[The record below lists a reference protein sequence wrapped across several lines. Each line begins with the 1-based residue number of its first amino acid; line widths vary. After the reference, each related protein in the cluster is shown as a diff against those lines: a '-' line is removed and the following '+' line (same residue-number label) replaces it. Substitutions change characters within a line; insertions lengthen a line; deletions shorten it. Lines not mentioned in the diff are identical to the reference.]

1 MERLR
6 EVDLESIFECVGN
19 PNPASSIECA
29 PLFGIWVEEDLSNLN
44 VASLFEVFIKDRQLL
59 LSRLIY

>member
-1 MERLR
+1 
-6 EVDLESIFECVGN
+6 VGN

>member
-1 MERLR
+1 MERLQ

-44 VASLFEVFIKDRQLL
+44 MASLIEVFIQDR
-59 LSRLIY
+59 